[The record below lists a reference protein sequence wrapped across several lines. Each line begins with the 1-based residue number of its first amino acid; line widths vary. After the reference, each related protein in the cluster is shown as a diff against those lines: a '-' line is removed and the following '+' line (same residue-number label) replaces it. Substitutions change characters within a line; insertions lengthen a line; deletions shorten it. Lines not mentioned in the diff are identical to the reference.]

1 MVNSQYFLSSTVRW
15 ILFSKKER
23 ERERKGERE
32 KGGREWE
39 CFLSGLCPLTHSF
52 ESRVELLISLWPFRV
67 WSVGVMSFATVRRGV
82 RKASVCRCL
91 EGRSLEPCFFKR
103 QGTGRKALRKGKLYP
118 LLLALCVVL
127 KRHSLDCTP
136 TMNDHNYSCIS
147 SREPQGKIRKGKTM
161 NCSGILLQYWVD
173 LSPIL
178 EGSCS
183 KPSCSLLSR
192 LISL

>member
-23 ERERKGERE
+23 ERKKGGKRERGERVRVFPFGFVSSYPFFW
-32 KGGREWE
+32 KQ
-39 CFLSGLCPLTHSF
+39 SG
-52 ESRVELLISLWPFRV
+52 VIDSLWPFRV

-91 EGRSLEPCFFKR
+91 EGRSSEPCFFKR

-147 SREPQGKIRKGKTM
+147 SWEPQGKIRKGKTM
-161 NCSGILLQYWVD
+161 LNCSGILLQYWVD